1 MSEATWII
9 VTDPGCVPQRKGPI
23 RDGRHL
29 VEFLRELMEAR
40 PTSHLIVAR
49 IDGDQLH
56 VEDGTQALEIA
67 DGRSAPTARKH
78 RDRLRAVG
86 IPGERD
92 INE

>member
-1 MSEATWII
+1 MGEATWII

-29 VEFLRELMEAR
+29 VEFLRELMEGR

-86 IPGERD
+86 GSSDPQ
-92 INE
+92 